1 MKENTVKSMTYSL
14 RGGGMALPS
23 YLNPLG
29 VPPTGEKAFVQ
40 PVLAANGTL
49 GGSSFAVAG
58 SSLWDGDYWWAFD
71 NDAATRWHSSGG
83 MPQWMTIYNPEPLKL
98 RKLTIT
104 TSSNSGHKGITAGSV
119 LGSNDNVSWETIA
132 GFSNSVTDGG
142 ATFDIPVNSGKFFK
156 YHQLHI
162 TGSAYSTWIGTCAV
176 IAEIKL
182 DAVTPAEFLYN

>member
-1 MKENTVKSMTYSL
+1 M
-14 RGGGMALPS
+14 
-23 YLNPLG
+23 
-29 VPPTGEKAFVQ
+29 
-40 PVLAANGTL
+40 
-49 GGSSFAVAG
+49 
-58 SSLWDGDYWWAFD
+58 DD
-71 NDAATRWHSSGG
+71 H
-83 MPQWMTIYNPEPLKL
+83 YNPEPLKL

-104 TSSNSGHKGITAGSV
+104 TSSNSGHKGITTGSV

-132 GFSNSVTDGG
+132 GFSNSVTDRG